1 MASDSELDSSSMSNS
16 SEDSE
21 DDEDISFVKDVAGRK
36 RPHSE
41 DNDTVPIPGKVSPNL
56 LISFFKPSCTNE
68 KAPKKAPEVKKKRDY
83 SKYKQ
88 VCLLCAN
95 SEKKKMREASILSRG
110 STYQMERHCKR
121 NH

>member
-56 LISFFKPSCTNE
+56 LISFSNQVAQVRKPQR
-68 KAPKKAPEVKKKRDY
+68 KHLR
-83 SKYKQ
+83 
-88 VCLLCAN
+88 
-95 SEKKKMREASILSRG
+95 
-110 STYQMERHCKR
+110 
-121 NH
+121 